1 MIIESVDLKD
11 YRNYKILN
19 MNFNPQINIIY
30 GDNAQGKT
38 NILEAL
44 YVCATSRSHKG
55 SKDREMIRMGSDEA
69 HIKLNVKKN
78 GLPYRIDMHLKK
90 NKSKGIAVNGIPIK
104 RAVELFGILN
114 IVCFSPEDLSIIK
127 NGPAERRRFMDMELI
142 TLLEEKEMLYR
153 THGSA
158 ILINPYINDRHVN
171 EKEKSYPEEKRL
183 IGRYAASLITADD
196 SILIASGTTM
206 HALAREIVPQGHL
219 TVIAAAINVT
229 NILARNKNIDI
240 IQLGGFVRNSS
251 VSVVG
256 NYAEKMLENFSC
268 SKLFMGVDGIDL
280 DYGAKLA

>member
-1 MIIESVDLKD
+1 MKTLSLSERHSYILETLRQQGSVLVVDLANQLKVSSVTIRKD
-11 YRNYKILN
+11 L
-19 MNFNPQINIIY
+19 
-30 GDNAQGKT
+30 
-38 NILEAL
+38 
-44 YVCATSRSHKG
+44 
-55 SKDREMIRMGSDEA
+55 
-69 HIKLNVKKN
+69 
-78 GLPYRIDMHLKK
+78 
-90 NKSKGIAVNGIPIK
+90 
-104 RAVELFGILN
+104 
-114 IVCFSPEDLSIIK
+114 
-127 NGPAERRRFMDMELI
+127 

-256 NYAEKMLENFSC
+256 NYAEKMLEIMRANPLGKNAQIIGTCVEDENCFVQMETS
-268 SKLFMGVDGIDL
+268 FGGTRMVDWLSGEQLPRIC
-280 DYGAKLA
+280 

>member
-1 MIIESVDLKD
+1 MQWWKYD
-11 YRNYKILN
+11 YRNK
-19 MNFNPQINIIY
+19 M
-30 GDNAQGKT
+30 KT
-38 NILEAL
+38 LSLSERHNYILETL
-44 YVCATSRSHKG
+44 RQQG
-55 SKDREMIRMGSDEA
+55 SVSVVDLANQLKVSSVTIRKD
-69 HIKLNVKKN
+69 L
-78 GLPYRIDMHLKK
+78 
-90 NKSKGIAVNGIPIK
+90 
-104 RAVELFGILN
+104 
-114 IVCFSPEDLSIIK
+114 
-127 NGPAERRRFMDMELI
+127 

-256 NYAEKMLENFSC
+256 NYAEKMLENFSWE
-268 SKLFMGVDGIDL
+268 VTQ
-280 DYGAKLA
+280 